1 MSKYNYYAVFGRN
14 RAGVYCNYS
23 KLKNDMRYI
32 DGIKLKGFLFKW
44 EAIQF
49 IVGGLSE
56 VYNVMQA
63 DEIDTNKLF
72 RSIDWNYELKDI
84 KKKIDVITIVDEE
97 KDR

>member
-1 MSKYNYYAVFGRN
+1 MSKPNYYGVFGKN

-32 DGIKLKGFLFKW
+32 DGIKLKGFLFKR

-49 IVGGLSE
+49 VTEGLSE
-56 VYNVMQA
+56 VYKVMKT
-63 DEIDTNKLF
+63 DEIDTNKLA

-97 KDR
+97 KGR